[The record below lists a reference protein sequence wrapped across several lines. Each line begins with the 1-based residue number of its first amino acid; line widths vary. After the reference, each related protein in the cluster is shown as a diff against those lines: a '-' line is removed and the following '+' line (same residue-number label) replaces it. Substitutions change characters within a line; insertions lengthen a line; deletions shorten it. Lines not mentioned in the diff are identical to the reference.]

1 MISPAEWLSKG
12 EFAVLN
18 GRRLFFRREGSGP
31 PLVLIHG
38 YPTSSWDWEKI
49 WPALVA
55 RYDVIA
61 MDMLGFGES
70 DKPSRHRYSL
80 VEQTDLHVQ
89 LLAKLGIERY
99 HVLCHDYGVTVG
111 QELLAR
117 DAPLES
123 IAFLNGGLF
132 PEMHR
137 ARPIQKLLA
146 SPLGPLIS
154 RLTNQ
159 RTFERSFVKIF
170 AKPPTREEL
179 DAFWSLA
186 SKNNGMVALAGLISY
201 MAERREKRDRWVDA
215 LLRAKLPLL
224 VINGSLDP
232 VSGNHLVERLLELR
246 PGTEVVR
253 LGDIGHYPQV
263 EAPERVL
270 DAYLAFRQR

>member
-12 EFAVLN
+12 EFAVLS
-18 GRRLFFRREGSGP
+18 GRRLFFRREGAGP

-49 WPALVA
+49 WPGLVA

-70 DKPSRHRYSL
+70 DKPKRHRYSL

-117 DAPLES
+117 EAPLES

-146 SPLGPLIS
+146 SPLGPVIS

-159 RTFERSFVKIF
+159 RAFERSFVKIF

-186 SKNNGMVALAGLISY
+186 SKNGGMVALAGLISY
-201 MAERREKRDRWVDA
+201 MAERRAKRDRWVDA
-215 LLRAKLPLL
+215 LLRARLPLL

-253 LGDIGHYPQV
+253 IPDIGHYPQV